1 VPKVS
6 VVLPILFLICVAP
19 VSARAQQQV
28 AAVDPDAQ
36 AQTLKLLS
44 IDELSNIA
52 T

>member
-6 VVLPILFLICVAP
+6 AVLPIVLLICLAP
-19 VSARAQQQV
+19 AFARAQQQV